1 MAGEALRCLVI
12 DDGEVRKVA
21 AGSRLAQSRLAS
33 VAVEVPPQ
41 LSARRAF

>member
-21 AGSRLAQSRLAS
+21 AGRRLAQYRLAS
-33 VAVEVPPQ
+33 VALLPQ
-41 LSARRAF
+41 LSARRAYR